1 MHPVLIYNHIFRLQ
15 PRAFSCADCSCN
27 TCNHPYIQ
35 CVYPRIKPATT
46 HIYNVSLQNTPATTL
61 IYNVSQNTPATTH
74 IYNVSLQNTPATTL
88 IYKVSQNTPATTH
101 IYNVSLQNT
110 PATTLIYNVSKN
122 TPATTLI
129 YSVSQN
135 TPTTTYIQWVS
146 QNKTCNHPYKSILEY
161 TCNHPYIQNI
171 SKNIPATTHTYIVL
185 QNTPATTHLYSKYS
199 RIHLQPP
206 IYTVNI
212 LEYTCNHP
220 VIQCVSQN
228 KTCNHPYIYNVLQ
241 NTPATTHIY
250 VTIQVPRFL

>member
-46 HIYNVSLQNTPATTL
+46 H
-61 IYNVSQNTPATTH
+61 
-74 IYNVSLQNTPATTL
+74 